1 MGLFTP
7 PEDLLISA
15 MSSKQPQIRLEH
27 CIGSIDGVFKNALK
41 KAEPCCQQGF
51 SSPYKKNH
59 KNKRKQS
66 FA

>member
-27 CIGSIDGVFKNALK
+27 CIGSIDGIQKCAK
-41 KAEPCCQQGF
+41 KRAKAF
-51 SSPYKKNH
+51 SIFIKL
-59 KNKRKQS
+59 
-66 FA
+66 

>member
-27 CIGSIDGVFKNALK
+27 CIGSIDSVFKNALK
-41 KAEPCCQQGF
+41 KERRLF
-51 SSPYKKNH
+51 VKL
-59 KNKRKQS
+59 
-66 FA
+66 